1 MLIGVL
7 IVLEVI
13 HQWVDASVSGP
24 VCVCGPVFAF
34 RRCRQP
40 ISVLE
45 IHYEKGVA
53 IGTEVLHVKILY
65 S

>member
-13 HQWVDASVSGP
+13 QQWVDASVSGP

-34 RRCRQP
+34 RRCRQS
-40 ISVLE
+40 ISALE
-45 IHYEKGVA
+45 SNYEKGAA
-53 IGTEVLHVKILY
+53 IGTEVLHMEIVY